1 MKEFETRIMD
11 INIDEIRNKMTE
23 IKAENIKKENQVNNI
38 YDFPNRRLLS
48 EKGYARI
55 RTVRRLNK

>member
-23 IKAENIKKENQVNNI
+23 IKAENIKK
-38 YDFPNRRLLS
+38 RKS
-48 EKGYARI
+48 SK
-55 RTVRRLNK
+55 

>member
-23 IKAENIKKENQVNNI
+23 IKAENIKKKI
-38 YDFPNRRLLS
+38 
-48 EKGYARI
+48 K
-55 RTVRRLNK
+55 